1 MKSRTLLTVLLIVG
15 LLQGCAY
22 KVIYD
27 AATGKGDFYPVTVVE
42 TKYDPET
49 QARIRILSGYITK
62 NSQCYGDNPASL
74 GQRAWA
80 VLKMSAVMH
89 TGVVGDSI
97 SIGMPRSKEKNSSIF
112 TEEVVAAG
120 QPISIRAWIDSSS
133 IDPVT
138 KIETKVKC
146 YPPAISF
153 TPESGKDYETTLR
166 LRASTCWIDL
176 KPLDAQGT
184 PVADALIPTTVA
196 PVCPAKP

>member
-1 MKSRTLLTVLLIVG
+1 MNTRTLAAALLMVG

-22 KVIYD
+22 KVLYD

-42 TKYDPET
+42 TKYDPQTE
-49 QARIRILSGYITK
+49 ARIRILSGYITK

-97 SIGMPRSKEKNSSIF
+97 SIGMPRSKAKNSSIF
-112 TEEVVAAG
+112 TEEVVTAG

-138 KIETKVKC
+138 KVETTVKC
-146 YPPAISF
+146 FPPAISF
-153 TPESGKDYETTLR
+153 MPESGKDYETVLR
-166 LRASTCWIDL
+166 SRANTCWIEV

-184 PVADALIPTTVA
+184 PVADTLVPFALA
-196 PVCPAKP
+196 SACPAKP